1 MNGVNYDNWLNRYN
15 PYDRD
20 YEIEEEREY
29 HLENIS
35 VLKTE
40 EDIEEYIRYHITA
53 LIRRLLRRAFSISGL
68 AIRSPGLS
76 VIRMGTMS
84 VMRMG
89 S

>member
-1 MNGVNYDNWLNRYN
+1 MRQYDLPNYDNWLNSNN

-40 EDIEEYIRYHITA
+40 EDIEEYLRYYKIEDP
-53 LIRRLLRRAFSISGL
+53 RE
-68 AIRSPGLS
+68 
-76 VIRMGTMS
+76 
-84 VMRMG
+84 
-89 S
+89 

>member
-1 MNGVNYDNWLNRYN
+1 MRQYDLPNYDNWLNRYN

-40 EDIEEYIRYHITA
+40 EDIEEYIRYHKIEDP
-53 LIRRLLRRAFSISGL
+53 RD
-68 AIRSPGLS
+68 
-76 VIRMGTMS
+76 
-84 VMRMG
+84 
-89 S
+89 

>member
-1 MNGVNYDNWLNRYN
+1 MRQYDIPNYDNWLNSNN

-40 EDIEEYIRYHITA
+40 EDIEEYLRYYKIEDP
-53 LIRRLLRRAFSISGL
+53 RD
-68 AIRSPGLS
+68 
-76 VIRMGTMS
+76 
-84 VMRMG
+84 
-89 S
+89 

>member
-1 MNGVNYDNWLNRYN
+1 MRQYDLPNYDNWLNSNN

-40 EDIEEYIRYHITA
+40 EDIEEYIRYHKIEDP
-53 LIRRLLRRAFSISGL
+53 RD
-68 AIRSPGLS
+68 
-76 VIRMGTMS
+76 
-84 VMRMG
+84 
-89 S
+89 

>member
-1 MNGVNYDNWLNRYN
+1 MRQYDLPNYDNWLNRYN

-40 EDIEEYIRYHITA
+40 EDIEEYLRYYKIEDP
-53 LIRRLLRRAFSISGL
+53 RE
-68 AIRSPGLS
+68 
-76 VIRMGTMS
+76 
-84 VMRMG
+84 
-89 S
+89 

>member
-1 MNGVNYDNWLNRYN
+1 MRQFDLPNYDNWLNSNN

-40 EDIEEYIRYHITA
+40 EDIEEYLFYHKIEDP
-53 LIRRLLRRAFSISGL
+53 RE
-68 AIRSPGLS
+68 
-76 VIRMGTMS
+76 
-84 VMRMG
+84 
-89 S
+89 